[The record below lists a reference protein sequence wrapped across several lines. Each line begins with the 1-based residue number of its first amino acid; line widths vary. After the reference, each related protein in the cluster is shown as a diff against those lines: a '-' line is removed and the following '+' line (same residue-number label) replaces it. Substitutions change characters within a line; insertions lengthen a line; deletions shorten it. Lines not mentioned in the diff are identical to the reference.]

1 LERKNLINKSER
13 HISQSG
19 LRLSDYSEQER
30 EDLEVNNKEM
40 IDKYSITKK
49 TGVLI
54 LLQIVLMTGA
64 LIISLFGVFTS
75 LDLVNDLN
83 RLVVYGGQAMICM
96 ATIVFGVYYFNKK
109 ESKYFKS
116 LVIGYALL
124 EAIRVSLLQT
134 GGIKGIYS
142 FLAKFV
148 LVLLVLS
155 AAFLSDRL
163 EKKEGLKLSFI
174 MVGLEILLY
183 IIFIVGF
190 PAVRTSLLYIIVPL
204 VGVLMAGS
212 MCLFVT
218 GRLEQLTHD
227 ENNA

>member
-1 LERKNLINKSER
+1 M
-13 HISQSG
+13 
-19 LRLSDYSEQER
+19 
-30 EDLEVNNKEM
+30 NNKEM

-64 LIISLFGVFTS
+64 LIISLLGVFTS

-83 RLVVYGGQAMICM
+83 RLVVYGGQATICM

-134 GGIKGIYS
+134 GGIAGIYS
-142 FLAKFV
+142 FLAKFI
-148 LVLLVLS
+148 LVLLAVDAALLCAKLEEKAGLYLS
-155 AAFLSDRL
+155 LT
-163 EKKEGLKLSFI
+163 
-174 MVGLEILLY
+174 MMGLEILLY
-183 IIFIVGF
+183 IIFNIGF
-190 PAVRTSLLYIIVPL
+190 PAVRTSLLYMIVPL
-204 VGVLMAGS
+204 VGILMSGS
-212 MCLFVT
+212 MCVFVT
-218 GRLEQLTHD
+218 GRLEQLTYD
-227 ENNA
+227 ENKNNA

>member
-1 LERKNLINKSER
+1 M
-13 HISQSG
+13 
-19 LRLSDYSEQER
+19 
-30 EDLEVNNKEM
+30 NNKEM

-75 LDLVNDLN
+75 LDLVNNLN
-83 RLVVYGGQAMICM
+83 RLVVYGGQATICM

-134 GGIKGIYS
+134 GGIAGIYS
-142 FLAKFV
+142 FLAKFI
-148 LVLLVLS
+148 LVLLALDAALLS
-155 AAFLSDRL
+155 ERY
-163 EKKEGLKLSFI
+163 EKKEGLRLALA

-183 IIFIVGF
+183 LIFIIGF
-190 PAVRTSLLYIIVPL
+190 PAVRTRLLYMIVPL
-204 VGVLMAGS
+204 VGILMAGS
-212 MCLFVT
+212 MCIFVT
-218 GRLEQLTHD
+218 GRLEQILYSKNKIEEGTMY
-227 ENNA
+227 